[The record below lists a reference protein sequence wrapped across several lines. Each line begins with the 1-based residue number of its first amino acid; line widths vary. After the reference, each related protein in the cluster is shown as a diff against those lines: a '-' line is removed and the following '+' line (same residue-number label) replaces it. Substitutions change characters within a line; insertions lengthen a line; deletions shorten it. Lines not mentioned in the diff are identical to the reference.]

1 MDRGE
6 GIYHIL
12 ALTAVAIWGTTFVS
26 TKLLLAEG
34 MTPAEIMF
42 YRFLIAY
49 LALKLYKPT
58 FRLPE
63 SWRDEALFA
72 AAGLT
77 GGSLYFLTENMALQI
92 TLASNVALLLATA
105 PILTVLLSRLWLG
118 RSERIGRPLA
128 AGSVLA
134 LAGVALVVF
143 NGSFILKIQPAGDL
157 LTLAA
162 ALTWALYNICLKKL
176 DGRHSTLEI
185 TRKVFFYGVVTLL
198 PVFAFTPLRF
208 DTALFR
214 NPVVA
219 GNLLF
224 LGLVASLFCFAV
236 WNTAVKHLGADQF
249 GHRTERTDHAR
260 RSRRSRTD
268 PKRSLHSR
276 KRSAHQRTKTDSPM
290 NELNIRPAGPEDS
303 ATIYGFIMKMARY
316 EKLESEVDT
325 TEQALRKSLFEER
338 QAEVVLGELNG
349 RPVGFALFFHNFST
363 FRGQRG
369 LYLEDI
375 YVDEEYRGRGYGKR
389 LLLHLV
395 KLAAERRCRRM
406 EWVVLDWNA
415 PSIAFYRSLGAVP
428 MDEWTVFRLTEDKIR
443 ELAAGQTEQAVPK
456 RVPSPGHRKA

>member
-224 LGLVASLFCFAV
+224 LGVVASMLC
-236 WNTAVKHLGADQF
+236 
-249 GHRTERTDHAR
+249 
-260 RSRRSRTD
+260 
-268 PKRSLHSR
+268 
-276 KRSAHQRTKTDSPM
+276 
-290 NELNIRPAGPEDS
+290 
-303 ATIYGFIMKMARY
+303 Y
-316 EKLESEVDT
+316 
-325 TEQALRKSLFEER
+325 
-338 QAEVVLGELNG
+338 VL
-349 RPVGFALFFHNFST
+349 
-363 FRGQRG
+363 
-369 LYLEDI
+369 
-375 YVDEEYRGRGYGKR
+375 
-389 LLLHLV
+389 
-395 KLAAERRCRRM
+395 
-406 EWVVLDWNA
+406 WNA
-415 PSIAFYRSLGAVP
+415 AMHRLGAVRTTNYIYFNP
-428 MDEWTVFRLTEDKIR
+428 LVTIVAATLCIGERIT
-443 ELAAGQTEQAVPK
+443 LAALAGAALILYGMWRAERA
-456 RVPSPGHRKA
+456 

>member
-1 MDRGE
+1 
-6 GIYHIL
+6 
-12 ALTAVAIWGTTFVS
+12 
-26 TKLLLAEG
+26 
-34 MTPAEIMF
+34 
-42 YRFLIAY
+42 
-49 LALKLYKPT
+49 
-58 FRLPE
+58 
-63 SWRDEALFA
+63 
-72 AAGLT
+72 
-77 GGSLYFLTENMALQI
+77 
-92 TLASNVALLLATA
+92 
-105 PILTVLLSRLWLG
+105 
-118 RSERIGRPLA
+118 
-128 AGSVLA
+128 
-134 LAGVALVVF
+134 
-143 NGSFILKIQPAGDL
+143 
-157 LTLAA
+157 
-162 ALTWALYNICLKKL
+162 
-176 DGRHSTLEI
+176 
-185 TRKVFFYGVVTLL
+185 
-198 PVFAFTPLRF
+198 
-208 DTALFR
+208 
-214 NPVVA
+214 
-219 GNLLF
+219 
-224 LGLVASLFCFAV
+224 
-236 WNTAVKHLGADQF
+236 
-249 GHRTERTDHAR
+249 
-260 RSRRSRTD
+260 
-268 PKRSLHSR
+268 
-276 KRSAHQRTKTDSPM
+276 M

-456 RVPSPGHRKA
+456 RVPSPGQRKA

>member
-176 DGRHSTLEI
+176 DGRHSTLES
-185 TRKVFFYGVVTLL
+185 RAKYSS
-198 PVFAFTPLRF
+198 
-208 DTALFR
+208 TALSPCCPFS
-214 NPVVA
+214 P
-219 GNLLF
+219 
-224 LGLVASLFCFAV
+224 
-236 WNTAVKHLGADQF
+236 
-249 GHRTERTDHAR
+249 
-260 RSRRSRTD
+260 SRRSRST
-268 PKRSLHSR
+268 PHC
-276 KRSAHQRTKTDSPM
+276 SA
-290 NELNIRPAGPEDS
+290 IR
-303 ATIYGFIMKMARY
+303 
-316 EKLESEVDT
+316 
-325 TEQALRKSLFEER
+325 
-338 QAEVVLGELNG
+338 
-349 RPVGFALFFHNFST
+349 
-363 FRGQRG
+363 
-369 LYLEDI
+369 
-375 YVDEEYRGRGYGKR
+375 
-389 LLLHLV
+389 
-395 KLAAERRCRRM
+395 
-406 EWVVLDWNA
+406 
-415 PSIAFYRSLGAVP
+415 
-428 MDEWTVFRLTEDKIR
+428 
-443 ELAAGQTEQAVPK
+443 
-456 RVPSPGHRKA
+456 